1 MLLCCVPSCVQD
13 LDSIDNKYADKTG
26 FNGWAEANN
35 IIVLYPYAVS
45 SVQPSNPNAC
55 WDWWG
60 YTGTNYVY
68 QSGVQMKFV
77 KDLIDHMVIRWVF
90 ILLYV

>member
-1 MLLCCVPSCVQD
+1 MCCVVILYCRCLQD
-13 LDSIDNKYADKTG
+13 LASIDNQYADKTG

-45 SVQPSNPNAC
+45 TAGTNPNAC

-60 YTGTNYVY
+60 YSGSNYVY
-68 QSGVQMKFV
+68 QSGTQMKFV
-77 KDLIDHMVIRWVF
+77 KDLIDHIVIK
-90 ILLYV
+90 

>member
-1 MLLCCVPSCVQD
+1 MCFRYSCVQD
-13 LDSIDNKYADKTG
+13 LDSIGNKYADKTG

-60 YTGTNYVY
+60 YTGADYVY
-68 QSGVQMKFV
+68 QSGKQMQFV
-77 KDLIDHMVIRWVF
+77 KNLIDHMVSK
-90 ILLYV
+90 